1 MFPVK
6 TFQGEEHRPFF
17 MKGGRGAALLVHG
30 FPGTP
35 AEMRPLAEQLHAVG
49 WTVQGILLPGF
60 GSEVEHMADKRY
72 GDWLGAVEKALATLK
87 QSYDPVLLVGY
98 SLGGALSLRAAV
110 DNPPDGLVLLAPFWR
125 INHVLWTML
134 PALKHLLR
142 GVKPF
147 KLIKL
152 KFDDPE
158 TRKGIANFMPDADLD
173 DPTVQM
179 AIRDFKIPLDLFA
192 QLQQAGKL
200 AYQAAPRL
208 ATSTPTLVI
217 QGRIDD
223 LVRPELTQQMIKRI
237 PGTVGYVE
245 VESKHDLVVQGNP
258 IWPEVVQFV
267 LDFAGAIS

>member
-1 MFPVK
+1 MFPVR
-6 TFQGEEHRPFF
+6 TFQGEEHAPFF
-17 MKGGRGAALLVHG
+17 MKGGRCAALLVHG

-35 AEMRPLAEQLHAVG
+35 AEMRPLAEHLHSMG

-60 GSEVEHMADKRY
+60 GSEMEHMADKHY
-72 GDWLGAVEKALATLK
+72 GDWLCAVEGALATLK
-87 QSYDPVLLVGY
+87 QSYEPVLLVGY
-98 SLGGALSLRAAV
+98 SLGGALSMRAAA

-125 INHVLWTML
+125 INHVLWRML
-134 PALKHLLR
+134 PVLKHVLR

-158 TRKGIANFMPDADLD
+158 TRKGIHNFMPDADLD
-173 DPTVQM
+173 DPAVQM

-192 QLQQAGKL
+192 QIQQAGKQ
-200 AYQAAPRL
+200 AYQAASRI

-217 QGRIDD
+217 QGSLDD
-223 LVRPELTQQMIKRI
+223 LVYPELTQQMIKRI

-245 VESKHDLVVQGNP
+245 VESKHDLVVTSNP
-258 IWPEVVQFV
+258 VWSQVTQFV
-267 LDFAGAIS
+267 LDFAGALS